1 MPKDNKTGLV
11 VFRLPES
18 LDSKLGKE
26 FKERRVL
33 DVKSTHQ
40 YARKIVTDYLSGR
53 LIYVDAA
60 SVDGNVLLQTRSV

>member
-18 LDSKLGKE
+18 LDTKLNKE
-26 FKERRVL
+26 FKERKVL
-33 DVKSTHQ
+33 DVKSPHQ

-60 SVDGNVLLQTRSV
+60 SVDGNVLLQTKAS

>member
-18 LDSKLGKE
+18 LDIKLGKE
-26 FKERRVL
+26 FEERKVL

-40 YARKIVTDYLSGR
+40 FARKIVTDYLSGR
-53 LIYVDAA
+53 LIYIDAA
-60 SVDGNVLLQTRSV
+60 SAEGNVLLQARPA